1 MFYVCLAVVPHFV
14 IICHCFGHLI
24 NQMSQIQLIKI
35 ESSVCLCF
43 KEDDVA
49 EAQGREDAADRRLQ
63 QLQAAL
69 SQLETR

>member
-1 MFYVCLAVVPHFV
+1 
-14 IICHCFGHLI
+14 
-24 NQMSQIQLIKI
+24 MSQIQLIKI